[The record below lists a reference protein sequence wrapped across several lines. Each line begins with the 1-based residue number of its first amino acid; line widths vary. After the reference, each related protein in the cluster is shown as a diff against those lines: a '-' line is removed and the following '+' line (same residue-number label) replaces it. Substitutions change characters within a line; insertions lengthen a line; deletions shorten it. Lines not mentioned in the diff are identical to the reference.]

1 MDDLISRQQTIEH
14 LKKRLI
20 ETALNNTGVKAS
32 CDSIFA
38 DTADN
43 RIEPWV
49 NEVPTTQSEII
60 RCKDC
65 KHRPRAT
72 RAGEGIF
79 YGSSL
84 YFPDDRCP
92 MECGDPWYNEYPEDD
107 FYCANAERREQ

>member
-60 RCKDC
+60 HCKDC
-65 KHRPRAT
+65 IWHNKDINQCQRQICAVMY
-72 RAGEGIF
+72 A
-79 YGSSL
+79 
-84 YFPDDRCP
+84 
-92 MECGDPWYNEYPEDD
+92 DD
-107 FYCANAERREQ
+107 FCNYGERRGEQDG

>member
-1 MDDLISRQQTIEH
+1 MIDLISRQATIEH

-20 ETALNNTGVKAS
+20 ETALNNTGVKAL

-49 NEVPTTQSEII
+49 NEVPSAQSEII

-65 KHRPRAT
+65 KRMQEDKIFHQYWCNGNEVRPDH
-72 RAGEGIF
+72 F
-79 YGSSL
+79 
-84 YFPDDRCP
+84 
-92 MECGDPWYNEYPEDD
+92 CGY
-107 FYCANAERREQ
+107 AERKDNGEV